1 MKWSMGS
8 IGMAEM
14 QHPVG
19 SGLRFLRMLM
29 VGVASLALLSLT
41 LMIVADTFFRFV
53 FSSPFPAS
61 VEISQ
66 LIQPYVVFLPL
77 AYALATGS
85 HVRVTLLTERMGG
98 KLKKW
103 VSCIPYVIG
112 LIFFSIMAYMS
123 WLNFWESFVI
133 NETML
138 AAIKLYW
145 WIGKLAMPLGTAMIA
160 IECAYQLFLVLTD
173 ATGKAEGSG

>member
-1 MKWSMGS
+1 MPES
-8 IGMAEM
+8 A
-14 QHPVG
+14 HPLARA
-19 SGLRFLRMLM
+19 LRFLRMLL
-29 VGVASLALLSLT
+29 VAVASLALLSLT

-53 FSSPFPAS
+53 FATPFPAS

-77 AYALATGS
+77 AYALAAGS

-98 KLKKW
+98 PLRKGAAF
-103 VSCIPYVIG
+103 VSYAVG
-112 LIFFSIMAYMS
+112 LVFFSTMAYMS
-123 WLNFWESFVI
+123 WLNFWESFRI

-138 AAIKLYW
+138 AAVTLYW

-160 IECAYQLFLVLTD
+160 LECAYQLLLLLTR
-173 ATGKAEGSG
+173 APENACRAS

>member
-1 MKWSMGS
+1 MHERRHFL
-8 IGMAEM
+8 A
-14 QHPVG
+14 QL
-19 SGLRFLRMLM
+19 LRFLRAIS
-29 VGVASLALLSLT
+29 VGVSSVALLALT
-41 LMIVADTFFRFV
+41 LMIVADTFFRYV
-53 FSSPFPAS
+53 FSAPFPAS

-85 HVRVTLLTERMGG
+85 HVRVTLLSERITGPLQRWIDG
-98 KLKKW
+98 L
-103 VSCIPYVIG
+103 PYLIG
-112 LIFFSIMAYMS
+112 LLFFSVMAYMS
-123 WLNFWESFVI
+123 ALNFWESFVI

-160 IECAYQLFLVLTD
+160 IECACQLQVRI
-173 ATGKAEGSG
+173 SGRGVTSEERG

>member
-1 MKWSMGS
+1 MPELEHP
-8 IGMAEM
+8 IGKAF
-14 QHPVG
+14 
-19 SGLRFLRMLM
+19 RFLRMLL

-53 FSSPFPAS
+53 FATPFPAS

-77 AYALATGS
+77 AYALSTGS

-98 KLKKW
+98 ALRRW
-103 VSCIPYVIG
+103 VSYIPYVIG

-123 WLNFWESFVI
+123 WLNFWESFRI

-138 AAIKLYW
+138 AAVKLYW

-160 IECAYQLFLVLTD
+160 LECAYQLFLLL
-173 ATGKAEGSG
+173 ANPPGKAC

>member
-1 MKWSMGS
+1 MSN
-8 IGMAEM
+8 EM
-14 QHPVG
+14 HHPLG
-19 SGLRFLRMLM
+19 KYLRLLRMLF
-29 VGVASLALLSLT
+29 VGISSLSLLCLT
-41 LMIVADTFFRFV
+41 LMIVADTFFRYV
-53 FSSPFPAS
+53 FSAPFPAS

-66 LIQPYVVFLPL
+66 LIQPYVVFPPL

-85 HVRVTLLTERMGG
+85 HVRVTLLTERISGNP
-98 KLKKW
+98 KKW
-103 VSCIPYVIG
+103 VSCFAYLVG

-123 WLNFWESFVI
+123 GLNFWESFAI

-160 IECAYQLFLVLTD
+160 IECAYQLFLLLIDSTD
-173 ATGKAEGSG
+173 LQEGMG

>member
-1 MKWSMGS
+1 MHDL
-8 IGMAEM
+8 
-14 QHPVG
+14 QHPLG
-19 SGLRFLRMLM
+19 KALRFLRLACA
-29 VGVASLALLSLT
+29 GISGLALLTLT
-41 LMIVADTFFRFV
+41 LMIVTDTFFRYV

-77 AYALATGS
+77 AYALATDS
-85 HVRVTLLTERMGG
+85 HVRVTLLTQRLRG
-98 KLKKW
+98 KAKKL
-103 VSCIPYVIG
+103 VAAFAFLVG
-112 LIFFSIMAYMS
+112 LVFFSIMAYMS
-123 WLNFWESFVI
+123 GLNFWESFQI

-160 IECAYQLFLVLTD
+160 IECAYQLVLVMSD
-173 ATGKAEGSG
+173 ASEVQEGSH

>member
-1 MKWSMGS
+1 MDVTA
-8 IGMAEM
+8 IGKI
-14 QHPVG
+14 
-19 SGLRFLRMLM
+19 LRALRWIS
-29 VGVASLALLSLT
+29 VSAASLSLLCLT
-41 LMIVADTFFRFV
+41 LMIVADTFFRYV
-53 FSSPFPAS
+53 FSAPFPAS

-85 HVRVTLLTERMGG
+85 HVRVTLLTERTGG
-98 KLKKW
+98 NPKLW
-103 VSCIPYVIG
+103 ISCFSYVIG
-112 LIFFSIMAYMS
+112 LLFFSIMAYMS
-123 WLNFWESFVI
+123 GLNFWESFRI

-160 IECAYQLFLVLTD
+160 IECAYQLFLLLTESRD
-173 ATGKAEGSG
+173 LAEGSR